1 VRLDPEASRELSE
14 AREQALD
21 AEQQLAELD
30 SALTM
35 ARARLA
41 KSQAEQARKA
51 DRVQAALEISAASAK
66 ARRRAAQTWDIK
78 SSLG

>member
-1 VRLDPEASRELSE
+1 
-14 AREQALD
+14 
-21 AEQQLAELD
+21 
-30 SALTM
+30 LTM

-41 KSQAEQARKA
+41 ESQAEQARKA